1 MLRKKGHGKPLDYY
15 SIGVLL
21 YEMLVGIPP
30 FYDDDKEILF
40 NNILTNKLDFS
51 KVLISDNCK
60 NFITK
65 LLEKNEKNRLGYIN
79 GITELKSHK
88 YFDNIDWQ
96 KVYNREYDLNI
107 NYQPSNKNK
116 YNNSKFDDNICSTS
130 NKNRYNNWDCV
141 NNFFN

>member
-15 SIGVLL
+15 AIGVLL

-116 YNNSKFDDNICSTS
+116 YNSSNFDDNICSIS